1 MGTYDQINKVKEKY
15 EKLLSDANDKINE
28 LSSKLDEANL
38 KVDEYRKK
46 LYDAGQ
52 GKGEV
57 DKIKGELNKAIRDKK
72 TVENKLKEV
81 DGSKMINQFSPERR
95 KLINDINNLHFTNK
109 IYDSFAVKF
118 KNGLKDVIELAY
130 RIKFNYVNDMDYYT
144 FVFRDNI
151 VSLFEK
157 MLHLVT
163 GKKKENSATKFLQKI
178 ISGSYTIEKE
188 YIKEIP
194 ELKDTAVLSNIVSLL
209 NLQAKAYHGS
219 NSTNKSTL
227 YTNETTEQVK
237 SGKFLLLDSDQQL
250 TAIFTLLKFMYCF
263 FTCDDWEM
271 NLITLSACW
280 FKTIE

>member
-1 MGTYDQINKVKEKY
+1 MGTYDQINKIKEKY
-15 EKLLSDANDKINE
+15 EKLLSEANEKINE
-28 LSSKLDEANL
+28 LTAKLDEANL
-38 KVDEYRKK
+38 KVDELRKK

-57 DKIKGELNKAIRDKK
+57 NKIKGELNKAIRDKR

-81 DGSKMINQFSPERR
+81 DGSKLINQFSPERQE
-95 KLINDINNLHFTNK
+95 LINRINNLHFENK

-130 RIKFNYVNDMDYYT
+130 RIKVNYVNDMDYYT

-178 ISGSYTIEKE
+178 SSGDYEIEKD
-188 YIKEIP
+188 YTKNIP
-194 ELKDTAVLSNIVSLL
+194 ELKNPKVLSNMISLL
-209 NLQAKAYHGS
+209 NVQSTAYHGS
-219 NSTNKSTL
+219 NSTNKNTL
-227 YTNETTEQVK
+227 YTNENAEQVK
-237 SGKFLLLDSDQQL
+237 SNKFLLLDSADQL
-250 TAIFTLLKFMYCF
+250 TTIFTLLKFMYHF
-263 FTCDDWEM
+263 FTCADAEM
-271 NLITLSACW
+271 NLITLSSCW
-280 FKTIE
+280 FKTID

>member
-1 MGTYDQINKVKEKY
+1 MGTYDQINKIKEKY
-15 EKLLSDANDKINE
+15 EKLLSEANEKINE
-28 LSSKLDEANL
+28 LTAKLDEANL
-38 KVDEYRKK
+38 KVDELRKK

-57 DKIKGELNKAIRDKK
+57 NKIKGELNKAIRDKR

-81 DGSKMINQFSPERR
+81 DGSKLINQFSPERQE
-95 KLINDINNLHFTNK
+95 LINRINNLHFENK

-130 RIKFNYVNDMDYYT
+130 RIKVNYVNDMDYYT

-178 ISGSYTIEKE
+178 FSGDYEIEKD
-188 YIKEIP
+188 YTKNIP
-194 ELKDTAVLSNIVSLL
+194 ELKNPKVLSNMISLL
-209 NLQAKAYHGS
+209 NVQSTAYHGS
-219 NSTNKSTL
+219 NSTNKNTL
-227 YTNETTEQVK
+227 YTNENAEQVK
-237 SGKFLLLDSDQQL
+237 SNKFLLLDSADQL
-250 TAIFTLLKFMYCF
+250 TAIFTLLKFMYHF
-263 FTCDDWEM
+263 FTCADAEM
-271 NLITLSACW
+271 NLITLSSCW
-280 FKTIE
+280 FKTID

>member
-1 MGTYDQINKVKEKY
+1 MGTYDQINKIKEKY
-15 EKLLSDANDKINE
+15 EKLLSEANERINE
-28 LSSKLDEANL
+28 LTAKLDEANL
-38 KVDEYRKK
+38 KVDELRKK

-57 DKIKGELNKAIRDKK
+57 NKIKGELNKAIRDKR

-81 DGSKMINQFSPERR
+81 DGSKLINQFSPERQE
-95 KLINDINNLHFTNK
+95 LINRINNLHFENK

-130 RIKFNYVNDMDYYT
+130 RIKVNYVNDMDYYT

-178 ISGSYTIEKE
+178 SSGDYEIEKD
-188 YIKEIP
+188 YTKNIP
-194 ELKDTAVLSNIVSLL
+194 ELKNPKVLSNMISLL
-209 NLQAKAYHGS
+209 NVQSTAYHGS
-219 NSTNKSTL
+219 NSTNKTTL
-227 YTNETTEQVK
+227 YTNENAEQVK
-237 SGKFLLLDSDQQL
+237 SNKFLLLDSADQL
-250 TAIFTLLKFMYCF
+250 TAIFTLLKFMYHF
-263 FTCDDWEM
+263 FTCDDVEM

-280 FKTIE
+280 FKTID

>member
-1 MGTYDQINKVKEKY
+1 MGSYDQINRIKEKY
-15 EKLLSDANDKINE
+15 EKLLSEANGKINE
-28 LSSKLDEANL
+28 LNAKLDEANL

-57 DKIKGELNKAIRDKK
+57 NKIKGELNKAIRDKK

-95 KLINDINNLHFTNK
+95 ELINRINNLHFENK

-130 RIKFNYVNDMDYYT
+130 RIKNNYVNDMDYYT

-157 MLHLVT
+157 MLHLTT
-163 GKKKENSATKFLQKI
+163 GKKKENSATRFLQKI
-178 ISGSYTIEKE
+178 VSGSYSFDKE
-188 YIKEIP
+188 YTKEIP
-194 ELKDTAVLSNIVSLL
+194 ELKDTNILSNIMNLL
-209 NLQAKAYHGS
+209 NLQTTAYHGS
-219 NSTNKSTL
+219 NSTNKTTL

-237 SGKFLLLDSDQQL
+237 SGKFLLLKSDEQL
-250 TAIFTLLKFMYCF
+250 LAIFTLLKFMYYF
-263 FTCDDWEM
+263 FTCKEWEM

-280 FKTIE
+280 FKTID

>member
-1 MGTYDQINKVKEKY
+1 MGTYDQINKIKEKY
-15 EKLLSDANDKINE
+15 EKLLSEANEKINE
-28 LSSKLDEANL
+28 LTAKLDEANL
-38 KVDEYRKK
+38 KVDELRKK

-57 DKIKGELNKAIRDKK
+57 NKIKGELNKAIRDKR

-81 DGSKMINQFSPERR
+81 DGSKLINQFSPERQE
-95 KLINDINNLHFTNK
+95 LINRINNLHFENK

-130 RIKFNYVNDMDYYT
+130 RIKVNYVNDMDYYT

-178 ISGSYTIEKE
+178 SSGDYEIEKD
-188 YIKEIP
+188 YTKNIP
-194 ELKDTAVLSNIVSLL
+194 ELKNPKVLSNMISLL
-209 NLQAKAYHGS
+209 NVQSTAYHGS
-219 NSTNKSTL
+219 NSTNKNTL
-227 YTNETTEQVK
+227 YTNENAEQVK
-237 SGKFLLLDSDQQL
+237 SNKFLLLDSADQL
-250 TAIFTLLKFMYCF
+250 TAIFTLLKFMYHF
-263 FTCDDWEM
+263 FTCADAEM
-271 NLITLSACW
+271 NLITLSSCW
-280 FKTIE
+280 FKTID